1 MEEIIAQ
8 SVKQRFSVDIEV
20 QLSRPDAQFGD
31 YASNVA
37 LQLARQVEKNP
48 REIAEEIASDLRE
61 TGVFSEVSVAGPGF
75 LNFRL
80 SSRAINDALDIS
92 YQPKEGQSVV
102 IETNN
107 PNPFKDLH
115 IGHAYNCIFADTV
128 ANLLE
133 YGGAQTNRVSY
144 HGDVGLHVG
153 KSMWAILRHV
163 DGDASKLDV
172 ISAAERATF
181 LSKCYVEGSKAYAED
196 ESAKQE
202 IEALAKQSFV
212 LDDALYK
219 NVYEACKAWSFEY
232 LDGVLLR
239 LGNQPTIRRFLE
251 SETDPAGVSVVKE
264 NVGKVFDESEGAI
277 IFKGEDYG
285 LHTRVFVSSRGT
297 GLYEAR
303 DLGLMKL
310 KQQEFSPVKSYIVTG
325 EEQRDY
331 FNVVIKAAELSM
343 PDMAGVTQNI
353 PTGMVKLST
362 GKMSSRTGEVVNIEW
377 LFDKLEQAAKSHSGT
392 VDPDVILGALR
403 WSLLKVR
410 VGGDIVFDIEE
421 SVSIEGNSGPY
432 LQYAHARAASILA
445 KREAVKRPLGDE
457 QLDENERILA
467 LKLGEYSNVL
477 NTAIAE
483 LLPHQICTYLYEL
496 AQTFNRFYEKSRVLD
511 DPREDVRLQLIDRY
525 TKTLKDGLGILG
537 IPAPDKM

>member
-421 SVSIEGNSGPY
+421 SVSIEGNS
-432 LQYAHARAASILA
+432 
-445 KREAVKRPLGDE
+445 
-457 QLDENERILA
+457 
-467 LKLGEYSNVL
+467 
-477 NTAIAE
+477 
-483 LLPHQICTYLYEL
+483 
-496 AQTFNRFYEKSRVLD
+496 
-511 DPREDVRLQLIDRY
+511 
-525 TKTLKDGLGILG
+525 
-537 IPAPDKM
+537 